1 MLKKIIKKLLPQFLI
16 DLYHKNLAIF
26 ASFIYGNPSDKLIVI
41 GVTGTNGKST
51 TISLISHILESVGHK
66 VGSTSTAEFKIG
78 EKSWLNDKKMTMLG
92 RFALQKL
99 LYKMQKEKCEYA
111 VIETSSEGIKQFR
124 HLGINYD
131 FVTFTNLTPE
141 HIESHGSFEN
151 YKNCKLELFKHLTQC
166 KHKIIKGEEIK
177 KIMSVNRDDK
187 HSGDFL
193 SFDADKKIGFSINK
207 ESEFQAKNI
216 ELKPSTKFVLNQ
228 HEFKTNLIGQFNV
241 YNCLC
246 AISVC
251 NTLGVSTEKCA
262 EAIKNYKGAPGRMEF
277 INCGQDF
284 KVIVDYAPEVESMKN
299 LYSILDYFYYEKLI
313 HVLGSC
319 GGGRDRARQP
329 ILGKMA
335 GEKADFVII
344 TNEDPYDDN
353 PMQIIDNVASG
364 AILAGKELNKNLF
377 KIEDRGLAIRHA
389 IELAEKDDL
398 VLITGKGA
406 EQFICVKN
414 GKKIPWDDRN
424 VALEE
429 LKLKINKT

>member
-1 MLKKIIKKLLPQFLI
+1 MLKKIIKKLLPKFLI

-26 ASFIYGNPSDKLIVI
+26 ASFIYGNPSNKLIVI

-51 TISLISHILESVGHK
+51 TISLISYILESAGYK

-99 LYKMQKEKCEYA
+99 VYRMQKEKCEYA

-187 HSGDFL
+187 YSSDFL
-193 SFDADKKIGFSINK
+193 NFDADKKIGFSINK

-216 ELKPSTKFVLNQ
+216 ELKPSTKFILNQ
-228 HEFKTNLIGQFNV
+228 SEFKTNLIGQFNV

-251 NTLGVSTEKCA
+251 NTLGVSIEKCA
-262 EAIKNYKGAPGRMEF
+262 EVLENYKGAPGRMEF

-284 KVIVDYAPEVESMKN
+284 KLVVDYAPEVESMKN

-344 TNEDPYDDN
+344 TNEDPYDDD

-364 AILAGKELNKNLF
+364 AILVGKELEKNLF
-377 KIEDRGLAIRHA
+377 KILDRRLAIRRA
-389 IELAEKDDL
+389 IELADKDDL

-414 GKKIPWDDRN
+414 GKKISWDDRN
-424 VALEE
+424 VAREE
-429 LKLKINKT
+429 LKSKINN